1 MTCWL
6 FNFCEIISSVELR
19 ILLQKVFNSI
29 VGGLFK
35 SKMFQDFHSKLNSF
49 FLFPFSGSGLI
60 VSVFFWL
67 YLVVSGCI
75 WLYLVVSGCIFSGS
89 GLIVCKSY
97 FLHNPETVN
106 SR

>member
-60 VSVFFWL
+60 VSGF
-67 YLVVSGCI
+67 SGCI
-75 WLYLVVSGCIFSGS
+75 WLYLVVSGCIWMY
-89 GLIVCKSY
+89 LVVY
-97 FLHNPETVN
+97 FPVPV
-106 SR
+106 